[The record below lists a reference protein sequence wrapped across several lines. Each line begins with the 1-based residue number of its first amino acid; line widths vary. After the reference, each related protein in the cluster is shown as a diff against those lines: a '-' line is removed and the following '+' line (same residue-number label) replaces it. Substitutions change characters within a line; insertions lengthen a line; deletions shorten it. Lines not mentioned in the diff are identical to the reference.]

1 MRLGLGDDLFFSTGG
16 CQVNDK
22 GRGGGREVGRW
33 AGQEAGLL
41 RVLAEKW
48 HDCFIA
54 NVVMLKCRTQIS

>member
-1 MRLGLGDDLFFSTGG
+1 MRLGLGDDLFFG
-16 CQVNDK
+16 CQVDDK
-22 GRGGGREVGRW
+22 GRREGGEVGQRNV
-33 AGQEAGLL
+33 L

>member
-1 MRLGLGDDLFFSTGG
+1 MRLGLGDDLFFG
-16 CQVNDK
+16 CQVD
-22 GRGGGREVGRW
+22 GDEEGEVRGGAQRNVV
-33 AGQEAGLL
+33 